1 MKGLDFYIPAGV
13 LVIAFT
19 CKLPGLTRHWR
30 DPLVRAVSVL
40 LLVASSVFF
49 FAAPPTIAAV
59 NRITG
64 IRNFSAPLVYC
75 ILTAFSASCLLLLI
89 NWRGGPDARA
99 RTLSRWCVGS
109 YSAVILS
116 QFSLFAIGGAPVER
130 LRDFDTYYAN
140 TPYIREMILIY
151 LVAHTVAAVVM
162 TVLCRRWSLHVRGSL
177 RSGLILM
184 VCGFMLNLVFDAA
197 KFAAV
202 GARWAGQDLDV
213 LSTTVAPPVASF
225 SALLIGTGF
234 VLPLV
239 VQRLSALYQTWATY
253 HRLGPLWREL
263 HAVVPHGSRAVRIS
277 WWSPADLRVTQR
289 VADIH
294 DGILHLDPYFDH
306 GLRDRTRAAALAAGA
321 GTAQA
326 DATAEAVMVAAAVRA
341 RAADPEEKVI
351 GSADAYTSAGVEGPR
366 DLVRI
371 SRALRSPAVART
383 RRHAAS
389 TESSHP

>member
-1 MKGLDFYIPAGV
+1 MKGLDFYIPASV
-13 LVIAFT
+13 LVVAFA

-59 NRITG
+59 NRLTG
-64 IRNFSAPLVYC
+64 IPNFSAPLVYC

-89 NWRGGPDARA
+89 NWRGGPAD
-99 RTLSRWCVGS
+99 RTRRLSRWCTAL
-109 YSAVILS
+109 YSSVIVA
-116 QFSLFAIGGAPVER
+116 QIVLFTLGEAPVER
-130 LRDFDTYYAN
+130 LRDFDTYYVH
-140 TPYIREMILIY
+140 TPFIREMVLVY
-151 LVAHTVAAVVM
+151 LVAHTGAAVVM

-184 VCGFMLNLVFDAA
+184 VCGFVLNLVFDAA

-202 GARWAGQDLDV
+202 GARLTGRDWDM

-234 VLPLV
+234 VLPLL
-239 VQRLSALYQTWATY
+239 VQRLSASWQTWATY
-253 HRLGPLWREL
+253 RRLGPLWREL
-263 HAVVPHGSRAVRIS
+263 RPVVPHGSRSVRIS

-306 GLRDRTRAAALAAGA
+306 ALRDRTRAAVLAAGA
-321 GTAQA
+321 GSLQA
-326 DATAEAVMVAAAVRA
+326 DATADAAMVAAAVRA

-351 GSADAYTSAGVEGPR
+351 GSADAYTSAAAEGPR
-366 DLVRI
+366 DLVSI
-371 SRALRSPAVART
+371 SLALRSPVVEQT

>member
-1 MKGLDFYIPAGV
+1 MEGLDFYIPASV

-19 CKLPGLTRHWR
+19 CKLPGLSRDWR

-59 NRITG
+59 NHLTG
-64 IRNFSAPLVYC
+64 VPNFSAPLVYC

-89 NWRGGPDARA
+89 NWRGGSED
-99 RTLSRWCVGS
+99 RTRRLSHWCVGT
-109 YSAVILS
+109 YSTVIVA
-116 QFSLFAIGGAPVER
+116 QIVLFMVGDAPVER
-130 LRDFDTYYAN
+130 LRDFDTYYAR
-140 TPYIREMILIY
+140 TPYIREMVLVY
-151 LVAHTVAAVVM
+151 LLAHTAAAVVM

-202 GARWAGQDLDV
+202 GARLAGHDWDV
-213 LSTTVAPPVASF
+213 LSTDVAPPVASF
-225 SALLIGTGF
+225 SALLIGIGF
-234 VLPLV
+234 VLPLL
-239 VQRLSALYQTWATY
+239 VQRMSASWNTWVTY

-263 HAVVPHGSRAVRIS
+263 RGAVPQGCRAVRIS

-294 DGILHLDPYFDH
+294 DGLLHLDPYFDH
-306 GLRDRTRAAALAAGA
+306 RLRDLTREALIAAGS
-321 GTAQA
+321 GSGQ
-326 DATAEAVMVAAAVRA
+326 AEAIAEATMVAAAIRA

-351 GSADAYTSAGVEGPR
+351 GSADAYTSATAEGPR

-371 SRALRSPAVART
+371 SLALRSPLVAQS
-383 RRHAAS
+383 RRPAAS
-389 TESSHP
+389 TESSQP

>member
-30 DPLVRAVSVL
+30 DPLMRAVSVL

-64 IRNFSAPLVYC
+64 VPNFSAPLVYC
-75 ILTAFSASCLLLLI
+75 ILSAFSASCLLLLI
-89 NWRGGPDARA
+89 NWRGGPGH
-99 RTLSRWCVGS
+99 RTRNLSRWCVGA

-116 QFSLFAIGGAPVER
+116 IGSLFAIGGAPVER

-140 TPYIREMILIY
+140 TPFIREMILVY
-151 LVAHTVAAVVM
+151 LVAHTTAAVVM

-184 VCGFMLNLVFDAA
+184 VIGFVLNLVFDAA

-213 LSTTVAPPVASF
+213 LSSVVAPPVASF

-239 VQRLSALYQTWATY
+239 VQRLSALWQTWATY

-306 GLRDRTRAAALAAGA
+306 GLRDRARTAALAAGS

-326 DATAEAVMVAAAVRA
+326 DATAEAVMVSAAIRA

-351 GSADAYTSAGVEGPR
+351 GSADAYTPANAEGPR
-366 DLVRI
+366 DLVGI
-371 SRALRSPAVART
+371 SRALRSPAAAAT
-383 RRHAAS
+383 RRHADR
-389 TESSHP
+389 TKGSHP